1 MAKKKKS
8 APATPGEKL
17 VAQNRRAR
25 HDYALGD
32 RFEAGLVL
40 KGSEVKS
47 LREGH
52 ADLKDSYVF
61 VRRGEAFLSGCYIGP
76 YAFARDGGHEPE
88 AERKLL
94 LHKREIER
102 LRKQVDEKGVTLVP
116 LRLYFSK
123 GKAKLE
129 FAIGRGKQRYD
140 KRQTLKERTQ
150 QREIDR
156 AMRAR
161 R

>member
-1 MAKKKKS
+1 MAKKKA
-8 APATPGEKL
+8 APSTPGEKL

-25 HDYALGD
+25 HDYLLGD
-32 RFEAGLVL
+32 RFEAGMVL

-52 ADLKDSYVF
+52 VDLKDSYVF
-61 VRRGEAFLSGCYIGP
+61 VRRGEAFLAQCYIGP

-88 AERKLL
+88 RERKLL

-102 LRKQVDEKGVTLVP
+102 IRKQVDEKGVTLVP

-140 KRQTLKERTQ
+140 KRQALKERTQ

-156 AMRAR
+156 AMRR